1 MDRLE
6 AHRCFYAS
14 LVTASVGV
22 GKGPVRDVFAATPRE
37 HFIGPGPWRVTTGL
51 GYIETP
57 SDDPA
62 FLYQDILI
70 ALTEGSSINNGQ
82 PSLHALCLSAL
93 DVHAGETVIHVG
105 AGAGYYTALLSKLV
119 GPEGQVSAYEVDQ
132 QLAERARANLTGYRN
147 VTVRARSGSVGPL
160 PACDIMY
167 VNAGAT
173 APLDV
178 WLNALRPLGRL
189 LFPLTPE
196 EGFGAMLLISRLEG
210 DQLRAHSVSRCMF
223 IPCVG
228 ARDEETARKLSLAF
242 KDKAPEEVRS
252 LRRNSAPDETCW
264 IAGKGWWLST
274 APPA

>member
-1 MDRLE
+1 M
-6 AHRCFYAS
+6 
-14 LVTASVGV
+14 TASVGV
-22 GKGPVRDVFAATPRE
+22 GKGPVRDAFAATPRE
-37 HFIGPGPWRVTTGL
+37 HFVGPGPWKVTTGL

-70 ALTEGSSINNGQ
+70 ALTEGGSINNGQ

-93 DVHAGETVIHVG
+93 DAHAGETVIHVG
-105 AGAGYYTALLSKLV
+105 AGTGYYTALLAKLV
-119 GPEGQVSAYEVDQ
+119 GPEGELSAYEVDR
-132 QLAERARANLTGYRN
+132 QLAGRARTNLAGYRN
-147 VTVRARSGSVGPL
+147 VTVHARSGSIGPL
-160 PACDIMY
+160 PACDILY

-178 WLNALRPLGRL
+178 WLDALRPRGRL

-196 EGFGAMLLISRLEG
+196 EGFGAMLLITRIEG
-210 DQLRAHSVSRCMF
+210 HQFRARSVSRAMF

-228 ARDEETARKLSLAF
+228 ARDEDTARKLSLAF
-242 KDKAPEEVRS
+242 KNKPPEEVRS
-252 LRRNSAPDETCW
+252 LRRNASPDETCW

>member
-1 MDRLE
+1 MDRVQ
-6 AHRCFYAS
+6 AHRFFYAE

-22 GKGPVRDVFAATPRE
+22 GKGAVREAFAATRRE
-37 HFIGPGPWRVTTGL
+37 QFVGPGPWRVTTGL

-70 ALTEGSSINNGQ
+70 ALTEGGSINNGQ

-93 DVHAGETVIHVG
+93 DVHAGETVVHVG
-105 AGAGYYTALLSKLV
+105 AGTGYYTALLARLA
-119 GPEGQVSAYEVDQ
+119 GPEGKVSAYEVDRP
-132 QLAERARANLTGYRN
+132 LAERACANLADYRN
-147 VTVRARSGSVGPL
+147 VSVHARSGSIGPL
-160 PACDIMY
+160 PACDILY

-178 WLNALRPLGRL
+178 WLDALRLNGRL

-196 EGFGAMLLISRLEG
+196 EGFGAMVLITRLEG
-210 DQLRAHSVSRCMF
+210 HQFRARSVSRCMF

-228 ARDEETARKLSLAF
+228 ARDEETAQKLSLAF
-242 KDKAPEEVRS
+242 KNKLPEEVRS
-252 LRRNSAPDETCW
+252 LRRNVAPDETCW
-264 IAGKGWWLST
+264 VGGKGWWLST
-274 APPA
+274 APPG